1 LPEECKP
8 FEEAAAASLGVEE
21 EESAGQKEGE

>member
-1 LPEECKP
+1 LPEEFKP

-21 EESAGQKEGE
+21 EENAGQKEGG